1 MKPKNLLSLNSS
13 LEDVRNQFENWRLHR
28 KKRVPIPTS
37 LWQAAVSL
45 FPQHSVYEIS
55 KALRL
60 NYTDLKH
67 RVEAQRSV
75 FQSPAISEPAFFEL
89 GGLSAPMST
98 AQCIVEM
105 QHPDG
110 AKMKMYFK
118 GDVGLDLL
126 QLGKTFWSKGA

>member
-1 MKPKNLLSLNSS
+1 MEPKNLPSLQSS
-13 LEDVRNQFENWRLHR
+13 LEDVRNQFENWRHSR
-28 KKRVPIPTS
+28 AKRAPIPNS
-37 LWQAAVSL
+37 LWRAAIL
-45 FPQHSVYEIS
+45 LYPDHSVYEIS

-75 FQSPAISEPAFFEL
+75 FQSAFIKL
-89 GGLSAPMST
+89 GDVSAPMTT
-98 AQCIVEM
+98 AQCIVKM

-110 AKMKMYFK
+110 AKMKMYFQ

-126 QLGKTFWSKGA
+126 QLSKAFWSKGR

>member
-1 MKPKNLLSLNSS
+1 MGPKNLPSLQSS
-13 LEDVRNQFENWRLHR
+13 LEDVRNQFENWRHSR
-28 KKRVPIPTS
+28 EKRAPIPNS
-37 LWQAAVSL
+37 LWQAAISL
-45 FPQHSVYEIS
+45 YPDHSVYEIS

-75 FQSPAISEPAFFEL
+75 FQPASVSEPAFIEL
-89 GGLSAPMST
+89 GGLSAPMPT
-98 AQCIVEM
+98 AQCMVEM
-105 QHPDG
+105 QAQDG

-126 QLGKTFWSKGA
+126 QLSKAFWSKGA

>member
-1 MKPKNLLSLNSS
+1 MEAKDLLSLQSR
-13 LEDVRNQFENWRLHR
+13 LEDVRNQFENWRHR
-28 KKRVPIPTS
+28 RAKRAPIPKS
-37 LWQAAVSL
+37 LWQAAIL
-45 FPQHSVYEIS
+45 LYPDHSVYEIS

-67 RVEAQRSV
+67 RVEAQRCV
-75 FQSPAISEPAFFEL
+75 FQPASVSEPAFIEL
-89 GGLSAPMST
+89 GDLTAPMAT

-105 QHPDG
+105 QAQDG

-126 QLGKTFWSKGA
+126 QLSKAFWSQGA

>member
-1 MKPKNLLSLNSS
+1 
-13 LEDVRNQFENWRLHR
+13 
-28 KKRVPIPTS
+28 
-37 LWQAAVSL
+37 
-45 FPQHSVYEIS
+45 VYEIS

-75 FQSPAISEPAFFEL
+75 FQPASVSEPAFIEL
-89 GGLSAPMST
+89 GGLSAPMTT

-105 QHPDG
+105 KDQGG

-126 QLGKTFWSKGA
+126 QLSKAFWSKDA